1 MFPSVALRTV
11 TGVLRTQK
19 LRSPYSLNTEQSK
32 VLSFKPEVDQNT
44 AMQKSETRMTAS
56 VLKQDP
62 ST

>member
-1 MFPSVALRTV
+1 MFPSVALCTV

-44 AMQKSETRMTAS
+44 AMQKSERRMTAS